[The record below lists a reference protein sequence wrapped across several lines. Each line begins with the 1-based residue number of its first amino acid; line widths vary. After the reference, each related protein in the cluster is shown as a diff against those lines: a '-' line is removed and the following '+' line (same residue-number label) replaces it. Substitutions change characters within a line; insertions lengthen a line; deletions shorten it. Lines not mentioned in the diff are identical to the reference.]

1 MKNKTKGMLLKG
13 IALGIDVGAPLIA
26 TLTQFPIWIMKS
38 AEATMS
44 GLCLVFVLLSCLPFL
59 KQLKEY
65 FKSPSSWLVFT
76 VLFFLFVI
84 LRNIIEQMLVVS
96 FVGMVANI
104 IGAGIY
110 TLGRSIGEKE
120 DRQREIK

>member
-1 MKNKTKGMLLKG
+1 M
-13 IALGIDVGAPLIA
+13 
-26 TLTQFPIWIMKS
+26 
-38 AEATMS
+38 
-44 GLCLVFVLLSCLPFL
+44 FVLLSCLPFL